1 MTARG
6 QAGIPMEA
14 KPQVLWVLR
23 KPVLDNSRFSIIFNT
38 CWGYLEDERSERYEA
53 QKGEGRSMPIYEYR
67 CKACDHVFEMLRGIN
82 DKDEE
87 IICPACRRRGVEKL
101 LSLFSSSGAASEGSS
116 CGPGPF
122 T

>member
-1 MTARG
+1 
-6 QAGIPMEA
+6 
-14 KPQVLWVLR
+14 
-23 KPVLDNSRFSIIFNT
+23 
-38 CWGYLEDERSERYEA
+38 
-53 QKGEGRSMPIYEYR
+53 MPIYEYR